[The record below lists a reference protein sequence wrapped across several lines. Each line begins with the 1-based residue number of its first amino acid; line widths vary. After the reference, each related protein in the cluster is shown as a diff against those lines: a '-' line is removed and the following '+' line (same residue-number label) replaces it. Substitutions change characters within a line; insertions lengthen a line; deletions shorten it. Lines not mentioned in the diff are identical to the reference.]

1 MTRLGIIEEGL
12 IKAALAFMTLA
23 LNVSCAEMQ
32 GHPPDVSGPKA
43 TVMFIS
49 PYLEDRFMSLDRLAL
64 FVLESDET
72 CALTSKGRIPL
83 SDDTN
88 KSPADVPANRRAY
101 FRLWQSHHEF
111 MGSSGRSQKEF
122 SFIPAEGME
131 YIIEHIDNPA
141 NLRAKFYQRG
151 PDNKKIPIEV
161 QGTGVCNIKKE

>member
-1 MTRLGIIEEGL
+1 MNRIGIIKEGL
-12 IKAALAFMTLA
+12 IKTTVALMILA

-32 GHPPDVSGPKA
+32 SYQADSAGPNA
-43 TVMFIS
+43 TVMFVS

-64 FVLESDET
+64 FVLEPDDT
-72 CALTSKGRIPL
+72 CVFTSKGKIPL

-88 KSPADVPANRRAY
+88 KTLAYVPANRRAY

-122 SFIPAEGME
+122 SFIPEEGLE

-141 NLRAKFYQRG
+141 NLRVKFYQRG
-151 PDNKKIPIEV
+151 PDNKNVPIEV
-161 QGTGVCNIKKE
+161 QETEACKVKK